1 MTSLFG
7 TQYFGYI
14 LAAYGLTALALILLT
29 IWIVAV
35 HNSRKRQLDRLE
47 ESGLRRAARSDD

>member
-14 LAAYGLTALALILLT
+14 LSAYGLSAMILLGLT
-29 IWIVAV
+29 AWILMVY
-35 HNSRKRQLDRLE
+35 SRRKRQLARLE
-47 ESGLRRAARSDD
+47 KTGQRRVARTND